1 MKKSTDIILYS
12 IVIPYYNSLVIQ
24 QLCTDLILFFQSLET
39 AYEIIIVNDSS
50 DKAKMHFLDSLK
62 QNNPNIKV
70 YHFEKNFGQDYSTG
84 FGISKSSGK
93 YIITIDDDLEFPVK
107 EINKLISA
115 IGKSSSEVIYGLPSK
130 HKNSFFR
137 KFSRIFYYA
146 LIKLCGH
153 NEFGSFRL
161 LTSDLKEKITYHLND
176 RNFCIDKLILHEA
189 RTVKRILIMNHPKE
203 KSRYGK
209 LKLFRKF
216 LLFFTYR
223 YNK

>member
-1 MKKSTDIILYS
+1 MLYS
-12 IVIPYYNSLVIQ
+12 IIIPYYNSLVIE
-24 QLCTDLILFFQSLET
+24 QLCNELTHLFRST
-39 AYEIIIVNDSS
+39 NSSYEIIIVNDSS
-50 DKAKMHFLDSLK
+50 NKTKMQFVETIK

-70 YHFEKNFGQDYSTG
+70 YHLEKNFGQDYSTG

-93 YIITIDDDLEFPVK
+93 YIITIDDDLEFPVN

-115 IGKSSSEVIYGLPSK
+115 IGQSSSEVIYGLPSK

-153 NEFGSFRL
+153 DEFGSFRL
-161 LTSDLKEKITYHLND
+161 LSFDLKEKVTLHLND
-176 RNFCIDKLILHEA
+176 KNFCIDKLILFEA
-189 RTVKRILIMNHPKE
+189 RHVKRIRIINHPKE
-203 KSRYGK
+203 KSRYSK
-209 LKLFRKF
+209 LRLFRKF
-216 LLFFTYR
+216 LLFFIYR